1 MPRSKGK
8 QNYKVD
14 VLIQVVE
21 EKLPNGAQGWQEVAF
36 LYQQRSGELVLR
48 DYEDVKRH
56 WVDKCCNKFKKPTG
70 SPGDPKRDMILRCQ
84 RIHQRILKKSA
95 SSIMG
100 ADSEGDE
107 GLSLSEDSESGE
119 KGEDEEEASGDLLR
133 DGVGVA
139 VAGGLMA
146 DEQAV
151 VAELAGGI
159 GGHSRNTT
167 PTNVMDADGIERD
180 DGGIRIMAPDEL
192 PIAPVPPLQYTTQ
205 QLAEGAAINAPHYF
219 TQQSTEGATNAPS

>member
-8 QNYKVD
+8 ANYKVD
-14 VLIQVVE
+14 LLILVVE
-21 EKLPNGAQGWQEVAF
+21 EKLPNGAHAWQEVAA
-36 LYQQRSGELVLR
+36 LYQARSRESLLR
-48 DYEDVKRH
+48 DHDDVKRH
-56 WVDKCCNKFKKPTG
+56 WKGKCCNKFKKPTG
-70 SPGDPKRDMILRCQ
+70 TPGDPKRDMILRCQ

-107 GLSLSEDSESGE
+107 GLSLSEDSEDSEEG
-119 KGEDEEEASGDLLR
+119 KDADEANRDLLG
-133 DGVGVA
+133 DGGGVA

-151 VAELAGGI
+151 VEELAGGI

-167 PTNVMDADGIERD
+167 PTNFVDADGINR
-180 DGGIRIMAPDEL
+180 
-192 PIAPVPPLQYTTQ
+192 
-205 QLAEGAAINAPHYF
+205 
-219 TQQSTEGATNAPS
+219 